1 MNEFSLSRD
10 IKRYTKKKKKN
21 VGKGATPR
29 EGFKSVNNNH
39 CH

>member
-1 MNEFSLSRD
+1 MNEFSLLRD
-10 IKRYTKKKKKN
+10 IKRYTKKN
-21 VGKGATPR
+21 VGEGATPR